1 MAWGACWLRSA
12 LELLL
17 HPLGRSGGQ
26 AEALRSGGVRQGSL
40 TSGSEQRSVE
50 ARPRAGGPVEGADV
64 GALGMHLSGAVFGL
78 VPGASKLLSALWHFP
93 QSGLPE

>member
-26 AEALRSGGVRQGSL
+26 AEALLSGGVRQGSL

-50 ARPRAGGPVEGADV
+50 ADRKSVV
-64 GALGMHLSGAVFGL
+64 
-78 VPGASKLLSALWHFP
+78 
-93 QSGLPE
+93 